1 MKKALRLARDIGR
14 RKTVFGRRKA
24 VLAWCSEMKRV
35 LSVSGEIGLSPK
47 EKKVPLF
54 RSLPH

>member
-1 MKKALRLARDIGR
+1 MKRVMQLARQIGR
-14 RKTVFGRRKA
+14 RRNERMHRKA
-24 VLAWCSEMKRV
+24 VLAWCQEMKSV
-35 LSVSGEIGLSPK
+35 LSGSGEIGLSPK

>member
-24 VLAWCSEMKRV
+24 VLRWCAELKKV
-35 LSVSGEIGLSPK
+35 LSVSGD
-47 EKKVPLF
+47 KKL
-54 RSLPH
+54 